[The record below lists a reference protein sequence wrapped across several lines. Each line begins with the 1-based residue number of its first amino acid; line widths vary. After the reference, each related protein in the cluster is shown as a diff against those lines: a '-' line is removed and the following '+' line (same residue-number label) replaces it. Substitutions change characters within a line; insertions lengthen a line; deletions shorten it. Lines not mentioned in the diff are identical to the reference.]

1 MTSGELREKIDLGR
15 DMWHERRAA
24 VLPVARVAAVL
35 LGAAVV
41 LGYVTAGDGGAVA
54 PKPAPASTLEPAAG
68 GTLRLRDVAI
78 PEQLEAPPRRP
89 AKKQDRQESNQTEN
103 QTPAQPAPSRPS
115 GSGGGFDSVG

>member
-1 MTSGELREKIDLGR
+1 
-15 DMWHERRAA
+15 MWHDRRAA

-54 PKPAPASTLEPAAG
+54 PKSSAPASTLEPASG

-78 PEQLEAPPRRP
+78 PEQLKAPPRRP
-89 AKKQDRQESNQTEN
+89 QKKQQQQQQESNQTEN
-103 QTPAQPAPSRPS
+103 QTPAQPTPSRPS